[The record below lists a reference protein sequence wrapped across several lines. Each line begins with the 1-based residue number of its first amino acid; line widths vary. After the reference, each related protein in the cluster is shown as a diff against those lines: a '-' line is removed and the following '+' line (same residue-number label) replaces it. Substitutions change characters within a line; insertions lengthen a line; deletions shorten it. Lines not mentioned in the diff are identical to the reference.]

1 MRIDIYSMNIIK
13 IIMKYLKEFF
23 SEERYLEEQ
32 FNFKD
37 IYEATEFI
45 KKSCDVFTELDH
57 HPDYFGLDGKTV
69 KIKITTHDKGEVTHL
84 DFEVVS
90 RLKDLVKECCKPFNP
105 HF

>member
-1 MRIDIYSMNIIK
+1 MNIIK

-23 SEERYLEEQ
+23 GDDKYLSEE

-37 IYEATEFI
+37 IYEAIEFI

-57 HPDYFGLDGKTV
+57 HPDYFCLDGKTV
-69 KIKITTHDKGEVTHL
+69 KIKITTHTEGEITDK
-84 DFEVVS
+84 DIEVVD
-90 RLKDLVKECCKPFNP
+90 RLKQLVKECCKPYNP